1 MLDFDSLAE
10 MECLDQG
17 LTESLPVPTNEGGWG
32 LSAMFGGALGLMLG
46 RSDRPSVSV
55 PEFVPA
61 EGDFTPDE
69 KDFLSQL
76 WRFERELRDVRE
88 NEDWERLYFLSLLA
102 VESFKQ
108 GWSEFVP
115 ENPGYSPSPRFDQ
128 EVRQILTSFLR
139 LCQEAL
145 VLDFDTLI
153 SPKKFGK
160 LGECRVNLNY
170 ATMTLTVDGVPL
182 SSEVPKPSTQS
193 S

>member
-17 LTESLPVPTNEGGWG
+17 LTEPPPVPTNEGGWG
-32 LSAMFGGALGLMLG
+32 WSALFGGALGLMLG

-55 PEFVPA
+55 PEFAPA

-128 EVRQILTSFLR
+128 EVRQILTSFIR

-145 VLDFDTLI
+145 ALDFDTLI

-160 LGECRVNLNY
+160 LDEYQVNLNY
-170 ATMTLTVDGVPL
+170 ATMTLTVHGVPF
-182 SSEVPKPSTQS
+182 SSEQPKPSTQS
-193 S
+193 L